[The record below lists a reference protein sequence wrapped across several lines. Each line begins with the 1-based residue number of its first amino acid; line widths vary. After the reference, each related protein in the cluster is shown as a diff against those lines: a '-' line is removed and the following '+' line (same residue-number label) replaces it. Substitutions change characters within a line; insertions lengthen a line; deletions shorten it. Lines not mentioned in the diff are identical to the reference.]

1 LTSVFGHLDVNEQ
14 VVKPTLKER
23 RPVFLWFFYGRK
35 LVKEFVIYPNI
46 TEVTSWTHNDQ
57 G

>member
-1 LTSVFGHLDVNEQ
+1 MTSVFGHLDVNEQ
-14 VVKPTLKER
+14 VVKPTLKEQ